1 MLKLSIW
8 FQLHLGLLKV
18 SSKFSHIKKLFLDLS
33 MLNPYCILFYGQLRH
48 NCVISLSRK
57 CLQPLHPFFFVVVIN
72 LEIEETVRGQI
83 KMVMD
88 SWSGEFAGG

>member
-1 MLKLSIW
+1 MK
-8 FQLHLGLLKV
+8 HKT
-18 SSKFSHIKKLFLDLS
+18 HIKKLFLDLS

-57 CLQPLHPFFFVVVIN
+57 MLTAFTSFFGDVNN

-83 KMVMD
+83 KMVMVHVQGNLPVARGVSD
-88 SWSGEFAGG
+88 FLLSGRALAP